1 MRILVV
7 SNLYPPNVIGG
18 YERLCFEVTAGL
30 AELGHDMTVLT
41 SRFGGRVEEYPRQ
54 TIVRELDLLT
64 GSDIYSPF
72 SGNQDDRDRINRGN
86 LRTLE
91 RVLNHVQPD
100 VIFAWNL
107 FFLDA
112 SMLTALEESRFRTVV
127 MLTDNWLLVMRNGT
141 FVSDFFRD
149 YVHGDEVFV
158 PPQIELKPAAKQS
171 LLKKLSEIV
180 RWRRGGT
187 SDPRLPVGK
196 SLEAIFG
203 AAFMR
208 DLYAAGGSQFKRYRI
223 IHNGVKQTTH
233 ATKIVRDRSSLV
245 SPPTLRLLF
254 AGRLVDL
261 KGAHTAIEAM
271 ALLDPAALCVDR
283 IELTILGDS
292 QDATYMHFL
301 TRAISESPRATD
313 IILSPTVPEG
323 ALFELFDR
331 HDIYLFPSLYEPFSL
346 TLIHALACGI
356 PTIASDTGGNPEIVR
371 DGDSGL
377 LFRKG
382 DAADLVRA
390 VKLVAQD
397 PSLRVRLSQNGQIA
411 ARAFTFE
418 RMVDEMV
425 EFLGHSS

>member
-1 MRILVV
+1 MRILVI

-41 SRFGGRVEEYPRQ
+41 SRFGGRIAEYPRQ

-64 GSDIYSPF
+64 GPDIYTPF
-72 SGNQDDRDRINRGN
+72 PGSQDDRDRINRGN
-86 LRTLE
+86 LLTLE
-91 RVLNHVQPD
+91 RMLNNIQPD

-107 FFLDA
+107 FFLDV

-127 MLTDNWLLVMRNGT
+127 MLTDNWLLVMRNGS

-149 YVHGDEVFV
+149 YVHGDQVFV
-158 PPQIELKPAAKQS
+158 PPPIEFKPVARQS
-171 LLKKLSEIV
+171 LLQKLSQFIG
-180 RWRRGGT
+180 WRGNGAP
-187 SDPRLPVGK
+187 SEQLAAAK

-208 DLYAAGGSQFKRYRI
+208 DLYTAGGSRFKRYRV
-223 IHNGVKQTTH
+223 IHNGVKQNTH
-233 ATKIVRDRSSLV
+233 ATKVARDRSSLV
-245 SPPTLRLLF
+245 APPTLRLLF

-261 KGAHTAIEAM
+261 KGAHTAIETM
-271 ALLDPAALCVDR
+271 ARLDPAALGFDR
-283 IELTILGDS
+283 IELTILGDA
-292 QDATYMHFL
+292 QDAAYMQEL
-301 TRAISESPRATD
+301 NGAMSESPRSTD
-313 IILSPTVPEG
+313 IILRPAVPEE
-323 ALFELFDR
+323 ALFELFDS

-371 DGDSGL
+371 NGDSGL

-382 DAADLVRA
+382 DPADLARA
-390 VKLVAQD
+390 VKLLAQD

-418 RMVDEMV
+418 RMVGEMI
-425 EFLGHSS
+425 EFLRRPA